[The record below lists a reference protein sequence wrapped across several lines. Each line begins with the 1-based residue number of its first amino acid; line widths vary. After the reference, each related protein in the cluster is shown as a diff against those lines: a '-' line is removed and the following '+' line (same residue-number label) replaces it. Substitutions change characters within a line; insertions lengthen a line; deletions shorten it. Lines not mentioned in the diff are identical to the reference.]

1 METEQDLPRLP
12 FAISDLLDVAPQYRV
27 LRADHPIT
35 LVRTAA
41 GDTAWLVTGYD
52 EVKALFGDDRLG
64 RAHPEPDRAARISDS
79 VLGGPLGNYETEQE
93 DHDRMRRLLAPAFS
107 PRRMRALRCRVQEMV
122 DGLLDRLATLDRPV
136 DLHQELAFPLP
147 VMVICELLGVPYADR
162 EKFRTW
168 SAAIN
173 RVDDREG
180 SGTALGELMEYM
192 VALIEDKRQAPAE
205 DVISDLVAA
214 AADWGQISLLA
225 AMLLFAGHET
235 TVARIDFGTLL
246 LLLNPAEREAVRT
259 DPTLMPGAVE
269 EILRV
274 VTTGGGLITRYTRTD
289 LDVSGVRIPAGDA
302 VLLTPAVAN
311 RDPDVFTDPGR
322 FDITRQPNPH
332 LAFGNG
338 RHFCLG
344 AGLARRELE
353 VVFTTLLHRFP
364 TLRLAVPLDRL
375 RLRSEAVTGGLAEL
389 PVTW

>member
-122 DGLLDRLATLDRPV
+122 DGLLDPLATLDRPV

-344 AGLARRELE
+344 AGLARMELE

>member
-311 RDPDVFTDPGR
+311 RDPGVFTDPGR

-344 AGLARRELE
+344 AGLARMELE

>member
-269 EILRV
+269 EVLRV

-344 AGLARRELE
+344 AGLARTELE

>member
-12 FAISDLLDVAPQYRV
+12 FAIPDLLDVAPQYRV

-122 DGLLDRLATLDRPV
+122 DGLLDPLATLDRPV

-344 AGLARRELE
+344 AGLARMELE

>member
-344 AGLARRELE
+344 AGLARMELE